1 LIKLPQMIR
10 NQKHFFYRWILHHY
24 TRWIVSRHFHEILFN
39 TIEVDPDKSVLLIA
53 NHFSFWDSLILY
65 IINQKLL
72 KKQFHVMVREDT
84 TLHLKYLKYGGAF
97 SVRKR
102 SRDVIESLDYAAE
115 LLNDPQ
121 NLVLIFPQG
130 KLYSNFVNEINFEKG
145 MMKIIEKS
153 RGKFQLVFATTF
165 IQYFKHKKQSVTVY
179 LKNEAY
185 AGKSFDEIKNAYQQH
200 YDSTK
205 LQQTE
210 IVI

>member
-1 LIKLPQMIR
+1 MFILQQMIR
-10 NQKHFFYRWILHHY
+10 NQESFFYRLILHYY
-24 TRWIVSRHFHEILFN
+24 TRWIVSRHFHEIQFN
-39 TIEVDPDKSVLLIA
+39 EIPIDPDKSILLVA

-65 IINQKLL
+65 IVNCKLL
-72 KKQFHVMVREDT
+72 KKKYHVMVREDT

-102 SRDVIESLDYAAE
+102 SKDIIESLDYAAE
-115 LLNDPQ
+115 LLQDPK

-130 KLYSNFVNEINFEKG
+130 KLYSNFVNNINFEKG
-145 MMKIIEKS
+145 LMKVIEKAD
-153 RGKFQLVFATTF
+153 GKFQLLFATTF
-165 IQYFKHKKQSVTVY
+165 IQYFKHRKQSVTVY
-179 LKNEAY
+179 LKQEDY
-185 AGKSFDEIKNAYQQH
+185 TGKSFEEIKNAYQQH

>member
-1 LIKLPQMIR
+1 MIR

-130 KLYSNFVNEINFEKG
+130 KLYSNFVNQINFEKG